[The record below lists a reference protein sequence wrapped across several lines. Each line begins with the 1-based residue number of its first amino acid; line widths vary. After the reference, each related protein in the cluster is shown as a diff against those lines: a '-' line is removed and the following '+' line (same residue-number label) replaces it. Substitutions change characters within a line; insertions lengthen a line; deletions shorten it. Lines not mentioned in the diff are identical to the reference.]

1 MPGKFHGLSRK
12 WPDISAVLLPWGTF
26 LATQG
31 MFQLPA
37 SYAHAL
43 VLLDHC
49 ACTHSFC
56 WIRSDHYAFC
66 GSVLS
71 LTRPQ
76 SSLGFL
82 WMGDSPWRREWM
94 ELLGE
99 TEGTHT
105 KLQPGSN
112 LLLVSISD
120 LRSPLSKL
128 PSLENFK
135 RCTRKS
141 VIGCFPHARTR
152 SSWLAV
158 DRGGGLI
165 FLHHLSHVFANVR
178 YAIPIYTYCSP
189 FLI

>member
-1 MPGKFHGLSRK
+1 MAWYISRLAALRDFSGHPGNVS
-12 WPDISAVLLPWGTF
+12 VTCF
-26 LATQG
+26 LRARTRSVG
-31 MFQLPA
+31 SLRM
-37 SYAHAL
+37 HAL
-43 VLLDHC
+43 VLLNQV
-49 ACTHSFC
+49 
-56 WIRSDHYAFC
+56 
-66 GSVLS
+66 GSLRILWKLS